1 MKIKMVKIEDE
12 ERGKHKGFIKR
23 VKERW
28 DLEFPEL
35 NSVSMHNLR
44 KPVSCFRKKP
54 EIKNLIL
61 VRNRNEIDQQ
71 KDRVYEDPSNH
82 QIILE
87 HEDERDS
94 TQNDRV
100 HEANGLINKNVNEQ
114 DLRKVIRAEDKELQ
128 NIFNQILQDLEHCM
142 YYVRDVSK
150 RKATKT

>member
-54 EIKNLIL
+54 EIRNLIL

-100 HEANGLINKNVNEQ
+100 HEANGLINENDNEK
-114 DLRKVIRAEDKELQ
+114 DLRIAIRAKNKELE
-128 NIFNQILQDLEHCM
+128 NIFNQILQDLKQ
-142 YYVRDVSK
+142 YTVFKNASK
-150 RKATKT
+150 RKTAKT